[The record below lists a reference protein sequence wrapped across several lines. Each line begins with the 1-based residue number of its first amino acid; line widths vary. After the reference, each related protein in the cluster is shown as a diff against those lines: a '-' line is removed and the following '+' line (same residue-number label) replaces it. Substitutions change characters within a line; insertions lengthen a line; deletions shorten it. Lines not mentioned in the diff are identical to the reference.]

1 MVKLMNILNEV
12 LNTFIVEC
20 DVLTD
25 RQFNITD
32 VLDEVRALR
41 KVTIVNNITP
51 EEYPQKDKI
60 EFTRLKIKFVTREN
74 PKLDIAKFKEDMLTS
89 DLSIVTNKQ
98 YDKHGDRDYT
108 KVGAPRPDVM
118 VGGKKQSGYKLKG
131 NLPGAKKNVT
141 VEK

>member
-12 LNTFIVEC
+12 LNTFVVEC

-51 EEYPQKDKI
+51 EEYPQKDKV
-60 EFTRLKIKFVTREN
+60 EFTRLKIKFVTRKD
-74 PKLDIAKFKEDMLTS
+74 PKLDLSKFKEDMLTS
-89 DLSIVTNKQ
+89 DLSKTDLRIPGVKSVKFKEET
-98 YDKHGDRDYT
+98 
-108 KVGAPRPDVM
+108 
-118 VGGKKQSGYKLKG
+118 LKR
-131 NLPGAKKNVT
+131 L
-141 VEK
+141 

>member
-1 MVKLMNILNEV
+1 MIKLKNILNEV
-12 LNTFIVEC
+12 LNTFVVEC
-20 DVLTD
+20 DVLTN

-74 PKLDIAKFKEDMLTS
+74 PKLDLAKFKEDMLTS
-89 DLSIVTNKQ
+89 DLSKTDLRIPGVKSVKFKEET
-98 YDKHGDRDYT
+98 
-108 KVGAPRPDVM
+108 
-118 VGGKKQSGYKLKG
+118 LKR
-131 NLPGAKKNVT
+131 L
-141 VEK
+141 

>member
-1 MVKLMNILNEV
+1 MIELKNILNEV
-12 LNTFIVEC
+12 LNTFVVEC

-60 EFTRLKIKFVTREN
+60 EFTRLKIKFVTRED
-74 PKLDIAKFKEDMLTS
+74 PKLDLSKFKEDMLTS
-89 DLSIVTNKQ
+89 DLSKTDLRIPGVKSVKFKEET
-98 YDKHGDRDYT
+98 
-108 KVGAPRPDVM
+108 
-118 VGGKKQSGYKLKG
+118 LKR
-131 NLPGAKKNVT
+131 L
-141 VEK
+141 

>member
-1 MVKLMNILNEV
+1 MIELKNILNEV
-12 LNTFIVEC
+12 LNTFVVEC

-74 PKLDIAKFKEDMLTS
+74 PKLDLSQFKEDMLTS
-89 DLSIVTNKQ
+89 DLSKTDLRIPGVKSVKFKEET
-98 YDKHGDRDYT
+98 
-108 KVGAPRPDVM
+108 
-118 VGGKKQSGYKLKG
+118 LKR
-131 NLPGAKKNVT
+131 L
-141 VEK
+141 